1 MLSRRRDGKGKV
13 QSGRRERREKGI
25 RDPQVRIKKCIFGAL
40 LQLIHFYGGM
50 TYGTSILLNGFLVIY
65 ICFWQLIFLLH

>member
-40 LQLIHFYGGM
+40 LQLN
-50 TYGTSILLNGFLVIY
+50 SLLWRDDLWN
-65 ICFWQLIFLLH
+65 